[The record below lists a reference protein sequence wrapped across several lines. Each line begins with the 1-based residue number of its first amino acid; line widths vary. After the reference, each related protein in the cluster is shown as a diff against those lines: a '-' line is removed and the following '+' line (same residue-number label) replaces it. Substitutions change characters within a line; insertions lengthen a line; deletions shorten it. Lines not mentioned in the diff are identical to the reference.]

1 MRHIMGYS
9 PALLFT
15 LFCALLSACSQPS
28 SKTSRT
34 PETSQLD
41 IPYTRYTLENGLTLI
56 VHEDHSDPIAH
67 IDVTYH
73 VGSAREEPGRSGF
86 AHLFEHMMFQGSEHV
101 ADEEHFKIIN
111 EAGGQANGSTSQ
123 DRTNYYET
131 VPSNYLE
138 TMLWLEADRMGFFLN
153 GITQE
158 KFEIQRATVKNE
170 KKQNYGNRAYGR
182 VYELTDKA
190 LYPQTHP
197 YHWPTIG
204 ETEDLNNATYEDLR
218 NFFLRWYSPNNATIT
233 VGGDVDTQDVLR
245 LTKKYFGSIPKGPSV
260 TDLTPSVPTLEAN
273 RYISYVDKN
282 IRFPGLRI
290 TIPTIPSSH
299 PDEAAL
305 QCLGDI
311 MGGGKTS
318 YLYQQFIATGKAM
331 HLTSYNSSNELSGEF
346 SFFALPFPNSN
357 LTQFE
362 SELNTSLQQFTEDNI
377 TDQAIAKYKAGY
389 EARFIHK
396 LENVSGKVT
405 RLAYN
410 QTIHND
416 ANHYKTIINNVM
428 NLTADDV
435 RRVYREYIQNKPA
448 VILSVLSD
456 ENQQPAQADTFDALG
471 LKPLTADP
479 LKQEHK
485 LSYTHPVDNFDRSK
499 KPQPSEAKLAPP
511 PNYWKHTLSNGM
523 KVIATQTDE
532 LPITTLRLSLPGG
545 GSADAVNMDKLGLSA
560 LTINLMNGATENY
573 SEKDM
578 SEALEQLGSS
588 ISFSSDD
595 LRFHIVATTLTKNID
610 KTLVLLEEK
619 LLRPAFLKNEFD
631 VKKNQ
636 LIESVKSGTQDAGS
650 TATQVFDT
658 LLFGRNHVL
667 GTTNADALPKIE
679 SLTLTDVKH
688 FYQQFITPTNS
699 ELVVVGNL
707 NKKSILKKITF
718 LTDWEKAKQPEI
730 ALPKTPTHDKTT
742 IYYVHKDSAEQ
753 AELRIG
759 YLNDFVYEPTGDYYQ
774 CFLMNY
780 IFGGNFNS
788 RININL
794 REDKG
799 ITYGIRS
806 YCGAAEIPQPFAIS
820 GSVTTDKSSL
830 AIRELLNE
838 IERYKNEAI
847 STDELSYLQNSIAQS
862 DALKYESSS
871 AKANLLGNILRFDI
885 PKDFTQERQK
895 IISELTQERI
905 QGLANTFLHEDHMII
920 VLVGNKD
927 IFLPELK
934 NLGLPLVE
942 LDENGEVV
950 TY

>member
-1 MRHIMGYS
+1 MQHIMSRS
-9 PALLFT
+9 PALLT
-15 LFCALLSACSQPS
+15 MLFCALLSACSQPS
-28 SKTSRT
+28 SKTNSMT
-34 PETSQLD
+34 DTSQLD
-41 IPYTRYTLENGLTLI
+41 IPYTKYTLENGLTLI

-73 VGSAREEPGRSGF
+73 VGSAREELGRSGF

-101 ADEEHFKIIN
+101 EDEEHFKIIN

-182 VYELTDKA
+182 VYELTSKT

-233 VGGDVDTQDVLR
+233 VGGDVDTQSVLR
-245 LTKKYFGSIPKGPSV
+245 LTKKYFGSIPKGPDI
-260 TDLTPSVPTLEAN
+260 TDLTPSVPTLQADQ
-273 RYISYVDKN
+273 YISYIDKN

-290 TIPTIPSSH
+290 TLPTVPSSH
-299 PDEAAL
+299 SDEAAL

-311 MGGGKTS
+311 IGGGKTS

-331 HLTSYNSSNELSGEF
+331 HLTSYNSSSELSGEF

-362 SELNTSLQQFTEDNI
+362 SELNQSLQQFSEEDI
-377 TDQAIAKYKAGY
+377 TDQAIEKYKAGY

-416 ANHYKTIINNVM
+416 ASHYKTIINNVM

-456 ENQQPAQADTFDALG
+456 ENQQPAQADTFDVLG
-471 LKPLTADP
+471 LKPLKADP
-479 LKQEHK
+479 LKQEQT
-485 LSYTHPVDNFDRSK
+485 LSYSRPVDNFDRSK
-499 KPQPSEAKLAPP
+499 KPRPSEAKLTPP
-511 PNYWKHTLSNGM
+511 PNYWEHTLSNGM
-523 KVIATQTDE
+523 KVISTQTDE

-545 GSADAVNMDKLGLSA
+545 GSADAANMDKIGLSA
-560 LTINLMNGATENY
+560 LTINLMNGATKNY
-573 SEKDM
+573 SEKNM
-578 SEALEQLGSS
+578 SEALEHLGSS
-588 ISFSSDD
+588 ISFSSDE
-595 LRFHIVATTLTKNID
+595 LRFHIVATSLTKNID
-610 KTLVLLEEK
+610 KTLTLLEEK
-619 LLRPAFLKNEFD
+619 LFRPAFLSSEFD

-636 LIESVKSGTQDAGS
+636 LVESVKSGTQDAGS
-650 TATQVFDT
+650 TAAQVFDS

-679 SLTLTDVKH
+679 SLTLDDVKH
-688 FYQQFITPTNS
+688 FYQQFITPVS
-699 ELVVVGNL
+699 GELVVVGNL
-707 NKKSILKKITF
+707 NKKQILKKIAF
-718 LTDWEKAKQPEI
+718 LSEWHEGKQPEI
-730 ALPKTPTHDKTT
+730 AFPKTPNHDQTT
-742 IYYVHKDSAEQ
+742 VYYVHKDSAAQ

-780 IFGGNFNS
+780 ILGGNFNS

-820 GSVTTDKSSL
+820 GSVTTEKSAL

-838 IERYKNEAI
+838 IKRYKNKGI

-871 AKANLLGNILRFDI
+871 AKASLLGNILRFNI
-885 PKDFTQERQK
+885 PKDFTQARQK
-895 IISELTQERI
+895 IISELTQEHI
-905 QGLANTFLHEDHMII
+905 QHFADKFLHENKMII

-927 IFLPELK
+927 IFLPELEK
-934 NLGLPLVE
+934 LNLPLME
-942 LDENGEVV
+942 LDENGEVIIP
-950 TY
+950 

>member
-1 MRHIMGYS
+1 MRHIMSRS
-9 PALLFT
+9 PALLT
-15 LFCALLSACSQPS
+15 MLFCALLSACSQPS
-28 SKTSRT
+28 SKTNNT
-34 PETSQLD
+34 VDANQLD
-41 IPYTRYTLENGLTLI
+41 IPYTKYILENGLTLI

-73 VGSAREEPGRSGF
+73 VGSAREELGRSGF

-101 ADEEHFKIIN
+101 KDEEHFKIIN

-182 VYELTDKA
+182 VYELTDKT

-233 VGGDVDTQDVLR
+233 VGGDVDAQNVLR
-245 LTKKYFGSIPKGPSV
+245 LTKKYFGSIPKGP
-260 TDLTPSVPTLEAN
+260 DIPKLTPNVPTLTAN
-273 RYISYVDKN
+273 QYISYVDKN

-290 TIPTIPSSH
+290 TLPTVPSSH

-318 YLYQQFIATGKAM
+318 YLYQQFIANGKAM
-331 HLTSYNSSNELSGEF
+331 HLTSYNSSSELSGEF
-346 SFFALPFPNSN
+346 SFFALPFPNSS
-357 LTQFE
+357 LTEFE
-362 SELNTSLQQFTEDNI
+362 NELNISLQQFTEDNI
-377 TDQAIAKYKAGY
+377 TDQAIEKYKARY

-396 LENVSGKVT
+396 LENVSGKVS
-405 RLAYN
+405 RLAHN

-448 VILSVLSD
+448 VILSVLGD
-456 ENQQPAQADTFDALG
+456 ENQQPAQADTFDVLG
-471 LKPLTADP
+471 LKPLKVDP
-479 LKQEHK
+479 LQQEQT
-485 LSYTHPVDNFDRSK
+485 LSYSHPVDNFDRSK
-499 KPQPSEAKLAPP
+499 KPEPSKAKFTPP
-511 PNYWKHTLSNGM
+511 PSYWEKTLSNGM
-523 KVIATQTDE
+523 KVIATQTNE

-545 GSADAVNMDKLGLSA
+545 GSADAVNIDKIGLSA
-560 LTINLMNGATENY
+560 LTINLMNAATENY

-595 LRFHIVATTLTKNID
+595 LRFHIVVTSLTKNID
-610 KTLVLLEEK
+610 KTLSLLEEK
-619 LLRPAFLKNEFD
+619 LFRPAFLSNEFN

-636 LIESVKSGTQDAGS
+636 LVESVKSGTQDASS

-679 SLTLTDVKH
+679 SITLDDVKH
-688 FYQQFITPTNS
+688 FYQQFITPKNS

-707 NKKSILKKITF
+707 NKKQILEKITF
-718 LTDWEKAKQPEI
+718 LSQWNKGEQPAI
-730 ALPKTPTHDKTT
+730 AFPKTPNHDKTT
-742 IYYVHKDSAEQ
+742 IYYIHKDSAAQ

-759 YLNDFVYEPTGDYYQ
+759 YLNDFVYEPTGDYYE

-820 GSVTTDKSSL
+820 GSVTTEEAAL
-830 AIRELLNE
+830 AIRELFNE
-838 IERYKNEAI
+838 IERYKDEEI
-847 STDELSYLQNSIAQS
+847 SMDELSYLQNSIAQS

-871 AKANLLGNILRFDI
+871 AKANLLGSILRFDI
-885 PKDFTQERQK
+885 PQDFTQARQK
-895 IISELTQERI
+895 IISELTQEHI
-905 QGLANTFLHEDHMII
+905 QRFANKFLHENKMVI

-934 NLGLPLVE
+934 NLDFPLVE

-950 TY
+950 TN